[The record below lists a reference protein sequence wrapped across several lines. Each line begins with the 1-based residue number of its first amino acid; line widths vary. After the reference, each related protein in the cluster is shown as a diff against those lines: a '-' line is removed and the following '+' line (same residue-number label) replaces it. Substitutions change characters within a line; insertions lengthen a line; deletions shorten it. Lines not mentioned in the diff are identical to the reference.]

1 MFGKKWGAV
10 CLLLSRRAS
19 LAPSLLNNVFDWLKQ
34 FAWFPAGVCIKPVGP
49 SEIQSFSQVL
59 CSPSPPPV
67 PCVTRFHQTNAVA
80 LVRDGTAEQTR
91 RFTTILLSN
100 FSNSLYLRELWLVLE
115 TTRTLPLWLLVS
127 QAIRLENTRQGWDVK
142 EKFPQRF
149 QSLLAS
155 NLTNPLKGMAES
167 ILSLRVARVEFYA
180 YIWGT
185 NLTLLCVQNAGN
197 AKTSNET
204 SKMVSKEDFFVYQDF
219 KRFTWTSLFV
229 WYRESSSKVCIYIPD
244 QIHNATA
251 WLKQSIPNWW
261 GPEYPTFRELIFGL
275 HIPY

>member
-19 LAPSLLNNVFDWLKQ
+19 LAPSLLNNVFDGLKQ
-34 FAWFPAGVCIKPVGP
+34 LAWFPAGVCIKPVGP

-127 QAIRLENTRQGWDVK
+127 QAIR
-142 EKFPQRF
+142 F
-149 QSLLAS
+149 
-155 NLTNPLKGMAES
+155 
-167 ILSLRVARVEFYA
+167 
-180 YIWGT
+180 
-185 NLTLLCVQNAGN
+185 
-197 AKTSNET
+197 
-204 SKMVSKEDFFVYQDF
+204 
-219 KRFTWTSLFV
+219 
-229 WYRESSSKVCIYIPD
+229 YIPRKYPARLGCKREIPTEVSEPSGLKFD
-244 QIHNATA
+244 KSPKRYGRIHFIAKGRSS
-251 WLKQSIPNWW
+251 WVLC
-261 GPEYPTFRELIFGL
+261 L
-275 HIPY
+275 HMRYEFDSTLCPKCWKCKNFKWDIQNCIETEFFCLSGC